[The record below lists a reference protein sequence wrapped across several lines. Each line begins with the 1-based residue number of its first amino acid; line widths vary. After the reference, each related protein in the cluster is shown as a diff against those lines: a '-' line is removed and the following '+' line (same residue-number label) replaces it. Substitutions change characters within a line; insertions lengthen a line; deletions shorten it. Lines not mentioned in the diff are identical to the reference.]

1 MSPSSSPA
9 WLLLLL
15 FFLVSPENGNLCWHV
30 GGIPWLTMVA
40 RICFIISS
48 PLDLPS
54 VFKLRVGIILIHS
67 LHDSRWI
74 FFNRNWSTV
83 LLPPL
88 WRSPQTIRNVFFC
101 FLLFV
106 WFWFLFLFVFV
117 LHSKPKPNSL
127 KSLCCQGCLRPHS
140 SPHSPWFS
148 VLYVGWCCTSSNVLC
163 LLQPQSLDN
172 AVPSASTISPS

>member
-67 LHDSRWI
+67 LHDSRWM

-88 WRSPQTIRNVFFC
+88 WRSPQTIRNVFF
-101 FLLFV
+101 LFRFV
-106 WFWFLFLFVFV
+106 CLGLVLVFVYLFLFCIQN
-117 LHSKPKPNSL
+117 PNWTPSSL
-127 KSLCCQGCLRPHS
+127 SAARAVSGPIAHHTPPDSLC
-140 SPHSPWFS
+140 
-148 VLYVGWCCTSSNVLC
+148 
-163 LLQPQSLDN
+163 
-172 AVPSASTISPS
+172 SA